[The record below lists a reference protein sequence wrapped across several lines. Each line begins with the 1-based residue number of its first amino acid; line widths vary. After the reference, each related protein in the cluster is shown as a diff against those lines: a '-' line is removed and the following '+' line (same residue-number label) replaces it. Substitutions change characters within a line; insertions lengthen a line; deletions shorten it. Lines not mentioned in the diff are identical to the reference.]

1 MLVVLEVRLT
11 SVPWYVH
18 RTETPCPVLQ
28 SSVNNSHTET
38 YVETTRD
45 FLLTETHV
53 STLPFPVGKNPRLS
67 HTLFLPET
75 RAARGRDKKPRH

>member
-53 STLPFPVGKNPRLS
+53 STLPFPVGKTHVY
-67 HTLFLPET
+67 HTRFLPET

>member
-1 MLVVLEVRLT
+1 M
-11 SVPWYVH
+11 SVPWYVQ
-18 RTETPCPVLQ
+18 RTETPFPVFQ

-38 YVETTRD
+38 YVGTTRD

-53 STLPFPVGKNPRLS
+53 FTLPFPVGKNPRLS